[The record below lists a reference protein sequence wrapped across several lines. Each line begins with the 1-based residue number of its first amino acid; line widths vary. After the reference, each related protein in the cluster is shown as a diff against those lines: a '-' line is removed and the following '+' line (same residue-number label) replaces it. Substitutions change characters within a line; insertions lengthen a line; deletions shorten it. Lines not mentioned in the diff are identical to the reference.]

1 MFDILEEQRPAGVLH
16 KDMDEGFLSYR
27 YQDAAIYLQ
36 EGKNNDRF
44 ATHPTPQTMRWY
56 LLAHSRYYYVLELMA
71 ALFLL
76 ALGLT
81 EKPPAGASTDVN
93 RLTLPVYVHATLE
106 VLSLIIIFAGLAV
119 KLKWQGGKLFFTHKR
134 TSLKVIIWCVVFV
147 EAIVVLVRR
156 ENHFRVTRSLRPLFL
171 IDTHYCYGVRR
182 VLRQILLSL
191 PPILDMLF
199 LLLFVMVIFAML
211 GFYLF
216 SDNEKDESFRSFWR
230 SFISLFV
237 LLTTANYPD
246 VMMPAYNRSRWSVIF
261 FVIYIAVV
269 LYFLMNLLLAVVYD
283 TFTNIEKNKFRKLF
297 LHKRQGVRKAYKLL
311 HSECPPHRISWD
323 TFKGLMSYYKP
334 KRTDLEKYLV
344 FKSLNTSQTGELSL
358 DEFYNVFENSQM
370 KWKRVTEH
378 YNQWFSCFKS
388 CNCLYRTLK
397 GKNYMVRY
405 EKLTCT
411 TANVTVDVHVAT
423 LIFPV
428 YVAEALL
435 KILGLGLR
443 KYFLSGWNIFDFFFF
458 FAGCIG
464 AVSTSFSFIVCFF
477 PLRLLLLFKLKERY
491 RDVFE
496 TMGVLL
502 PRMARVAIVILLM
515 YYSFGIIGIE
525 CFSGLKLK
533 FFCVNTSWEEEYKE
547 GGYYYL
553 NNFDDLLHSYVTL
566 FELTVVNNWFIIM
579 EGIVFMTSDWARLFF
594 MSFYIVTM
602 VVMTIV
608 VAFILESFLFR
619 IQYRKEHLTNE
630 GEDMKIKMEISVT
643 YEELLDLG
651 ESYVTDLQPN
661 QTVNYT
667 GKRTKTKMDLN
678 IKMYDDEVEV

>member
-1 MFDILEEQRPAGVLH
+1 MGELELGGGRLKKEL
-16 KDMDEGFLSYR
+16 
-27 YQDAAIYLQ
+27 DAAIYLQ

-397 GKNYMVRY
+397 
-405 EKLTCT
+405 
-411 TANVTVDVHVAT
+411 
-423 LIFPV
+423 V

-443 KYFLSGWNIFDFFFF
+443 KYFLSGWN
-458 FAGCIG
+458 
-464 AVSTSFSFIVCFF
+464 
-477 PLRLLLLFKLKERY
+477 
-491 RDVFE
+491 
-496 TMGVLL
+496 M
-502 PRMARVAIVILLM
+502 
-515 YYSFGIIGIE
+515 
-525 CFSGLKLK
+525 
-533 FFCVNTSWEEEYKE
+533 NTSWEEEYKE

-553 NNFDDLLHSYVTL
+553 NNFDDLLHSYGGDSFHDIRL
-566 FELTVVNNWFIIM
+566 GQIILY
-579 EGIVFMTSDWARLFF
+579 V
-594 MSFYIVTM
+594 
-602 VVMTIV
+602 
-608 VAFILESFLFR
+608 IL
-619 IQYRKEHLTNE
+619 HCHN
-630 GEDMKIKMEISVT
+630 EDMKIKMEISVT

-678 IKMYDDEVEV
+678 IKMYDDEVEQWIRNERPPDRGETSARASMIEDTRRMPPTNSPSPPVSSSGNGVVTDGIMLGNVNTALDE